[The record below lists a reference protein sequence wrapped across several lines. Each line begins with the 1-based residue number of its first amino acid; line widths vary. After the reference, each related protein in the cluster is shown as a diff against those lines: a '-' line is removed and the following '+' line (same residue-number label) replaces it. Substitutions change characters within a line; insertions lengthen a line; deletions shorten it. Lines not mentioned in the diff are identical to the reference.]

1 MWNGLLRHMQSRDF
15 WLDVVLMNFLVN
27 LLGAFVHR
35 FIVRSNLRPSRW
47 RRRLTREQLL
57 AELRVDEH
65 RQVIYLLSS
74 LHKSVLAMVA
84 LLLAVMLFIFEAA
97 ISRFGGFDLALLVIA
112 STLAM
117 VAFKIFSE
125 VIAMETTILGL
136 HRTPGLAA
144 EPGPWMVRD
153 AQPGDAYRAGPRD
166 VD

>member
-1 MWNGLLRHMQSRDF
+1 M
-15 WLDVVLMNFLVN
+15 
-27 LLGAFVHR
+27 LGACVHR
-35 FIVRSNLRPSRW
+35 FIVRHGILRSSRW

-136 HRTPGLAA
+136 HRAPGLAVTNLGA
-144 EPGPWMVRD
+144 GWVRD
-153 AQPGDAYRAGPRD
+153 AQPGDAYRAGPPGRPAGLD
-166 VD
+166 S